1 LWFLILSIYAL
12 VFTASRIGAT
22 SPKLR
27 VKKMTANSNSDSN
40 DDLERFQTGAPKY
53 AAYLETPE
61 GRLRLDL
68 AFANLQ
74 DFLPPQGLCTCA
86 ADQAKGPTGMEFR
99 WFLCTIAY
107 APAIRSPISGK
118 AEWFS
123 SESFF
128 NSGCE

>member
-1 LWFLILSIYAL
+1 
-12 VFTASRIGAT
+12 
-22 SPKLR
+22 LR

-74 DFLPPQGLCTCA
+74 DFLPQAPGPLHLRRGSSQRPHRHGVSLVSLYDSLRTGDQV
-86 ADQAKGPTGMEFR
+86 ADIRKG
-99 WFLCTIAY
+99 
-107 APAIRSPISGK
+107 
-118 AEWFS
+118 
-123 SESFF
+123 
-128 NSGCE
+128 